1 MLLHRQLI
9 YKDIQGIAITENN
22 LLAYIEIHGGIW
34 EMGVRELTRNGK
46 LYFNNRQLNLVG
58 LSTKAYTVSSLSTLK
73 DIARMVVSF

>member
-22 LLAYIEIHGGIW
+22 LLAYIEIRGGIW